1 MTDRVPLERPGL
13 VIFDCDGVLVDTEP
27 VTLRVLTEW
36 IGSVGLKITVEE
48 VTTRFKG
55 RDIAVIQAEVEEA
68 IGRGVPDFVEGYRTN
83 MFRAFEAG
91 IGPVEG
97 AIATLDALDAAGI
110 PWCVASNGPR
120 SKMKASLS
128 SAGLL
133 QRVGGLE
140 VTPDARVFS
149 AYDIEKWKPEPDL
162 FLHAAEKMG
171 VSPERSVVVEDSVSG
186 VEAATRAGMRC
197 IAFADLTP
205 AAELRGATVVV
216 ESMGAVAG
224 VLGLVAG

>member
-36 IGSVGLKITVEE
+36 ICSLGLKITVEE

-55 RDIAVIQAEVEEA
+55 RDISLIKAEVEEQ
-68 IGRGVPDFVEGYRTN
+68 IGREVPEFVEGYRSN
-83 MFRAFEAG
+83 MFQAFEVG
-91 IGPVEG
+91 IAPIEG
-97 AIATLDALDAAGI
+97 AVATLDALDAAGI

-120 SKMKASLS
+120 SKMKVSLS

-133 QRVGGLE
+133 ERVGGLE
-140 VTPDARVFS
+140 VTADARVFS

-162 FLHAAEKMG
+162 FLYAAEKMG
-171 VSPERSVVVEDSVSG
+171 VSPDRSVVVEDSTSG

-197 IAFADLTP
+197 VAYADITP
-205 AAELRGATVVV
+205 AAELAGATVVV
-216 ESMGAVAG
+216 GSMGDVAG
-224 VLGLVAG
+224 VLGLM

>member
-1 MTDRVPLERPGL
+1 MTERARLERPGL

-48 VTTRFKG
+48 ATTRFKG
-55 RDIAVIQAEVEEA
+55 RDISLIKAEVEEE
-68 IGRGVPDFVEGYRTN
+68 IGREVPDFVEGYRSN

-91 IGPVEG
+91 IGPVGG
-97 AIATLDALDAAGI
+97 AIATLDALDNAGI

-120 SKMKASLS
+120 SKMRASLG

-133 QRVGGLE
+133 ERVGGLE
-140 VTPDARVFS
+140 VGPDARVFS

-162 FLHAAEKMG
+162 FLYAAEKMG
-171 VSPERSVVVEDSVSG
+171 VGPERSVVVEDSVSG

-197 IAFADLTP
+197 VAYADLTP
-205 AAELRGATVVV
+205 AAELSGATVLV
-216 ESMGAVAG
+216 ESMGDVAG
-224 VLGLVAG
+224 VLGLG

>member
-36 IGSVGLKITVEE
+36 IGSLGLKITVEE

-55 RDIAVIQAEVEEA
+55 RDISLIKAEVEEQ
-68 IGRGVPDFVEGYRTN
+68 IGREVPEFVEGYRSN
-83 MFRAFEAG
+83 MFQAFEVG
-91 IGPVEG
+91 IAPIEG
-97 AIATLDALDAAGI
+97 AVATLDALDAAGI

-133 QRVGGLE
+133 ERVGGLE

-162 FLHAAEKMG
+162 FLYAAEKMG
-171 VSPERSVVVEDSVSG
+171 VSPDRSVVVEDSTSG

-197 IAFADLTP
+197 VAYADITP
-205 AAELRGATVVV
+205 ASELAGATVIV
-216 ESMGAVAG
+216 ESMGDVAG
-224 VLGLVAG
+224 VLGLA